1 MQDLISELVK
11 LRPGAARVMMGQHEV
26 FRHHDQTPAHEFDSV
41 IKLLDGPRLIE
52 LTARDSF
59 DDRLAEFLL
68 DRIAEQALPGLRSGR
83 IRVLSTLFPEPWV
96 FECIVVVPPTIAG
109 RFEHE
114 SSRLRR
120 VTYWVV
126 PGFATSSGMA
136 RGARRSGTR
145 SVAKMGGMCPS
156 SVGIDA
162 GRLCRLSIDRSSG
175 GLTVRSSGPAW
186 RRAADFWR

>member
-1 MQDLISELVK
+1 VETGVQDLVSELLKV
-11 LRPGAARVMMGQHEV
+11 RPGAARVMMGQHEA
-26 FRHHDQTPAHEFDSV
+26 FRLHDETPAHEFDSV

-59 DDRLAEFLL
+59 DDRLAGFLL

-83 IRVLSTLFPEPWV
+83 IRVLSARFPETWA

-126 PGFATSSGMA
+126 PAFANEFRDGE
-136 RGARRSGTR
+136 GAE
-145 SVAKMGGMCPS
+145 AFWYQ
-156 SVGIDA
+156 I
-162 GRLCRLSIDRSSG
+162 GRKDGWNVPVIRWDRCRKAAPTFDR
-175 GLTVRSSGPAW
+175 
-186 RRAADFWR
+186 